1 MKDFTM
7 KVLNGMSLGI
17 VAALVPS
24 ALLGELFKALGLV
37 QFAQLTSA
45 TTIFLPAA
53 IGIAVAYQFTLNP
66 LQSITVASATMIGSG
81 VIKFTENGLMVAGTG
96 DVINAG
102 ITCAI
107 AILILKLINNR
118 GKNFAILFTPV
129 VISIF
134 VGFLGLQILP
144 FVAKL
149 TGFVGSIIAEMTSM
163 QPLLMG
169 ILIAMSFT
177 FLIISPF
184 STVGIALAV
193 GLEGI
198 ASGTANLGIVA
209 ASFGLAIA
217 GFRVNGL
224 GLSLAPIL
232 GSPKIHMGNLAK
244 NPKIIIPL
252 LGISAILGA
261 LGAIFSI
268 AGTPFSAGFGISGLI
283 GPINALNIMGWEAS
297 NLILVGLIFIVAPF
311 ALGVLFKFIIIDKL
325 GWVKVD
331 DYKLNVE

>member
-1 MKDFTM
+1 MKEFTM

-17 VAALVPS
+17 VVALIPA
-24 ALLGELFKALGLV
+24 ALLGELFKALGLIE
-37 QFAQLTSA
+37 FAQLTGA

-53 IGIAVAYQFTLNP
+53 IGIAVAYQFALNP
-66 LQSITVASATMIGSG
+66 LQSITLASATMIGSG
-81 VIKFTENGLMVAGTG
+81 VIKFTEGGLMVRGTG

-107 AILILKLINNR
+107 AMLIIKAINGK
-118 GKNFAILFTPV
+118 GKNFAILFTPIIV
-129 VISIF
+129 SLFGGYI
-134 VGFLGLQILP
+134 GLKLLP
-144 FVAKL
+144 YVTKL
-149 TGFVGSIIAEMTSM
+149 TGFVGMLISQMTTM
-163 QPLLMG
+163 QPLIMG

-193 GLEGI
+193 GLGGI

-217 GFRVNGL
+217 GYSVNGL

-232 GSPKIHMGNLAK
+232 GSPKIHMTNLAK

-252 LGISAILGA
+252 LANSAILGA
-261 LGAIFSI
+261 LGAIFGI
-268 AGTPFSAGFGISGLI
+268 GGTAFSAGFGISGLI
-283 GPINALNIMGWEAS
+283 GPVNALNIMGWNGK
-297 NLILVGLIFIVAPF
+297 NLIIIFFIFLVIPITLGFIFKIIFLDRLKLIEAN
-311 ALGVLFKFIIIDKL
+311 
-325 GWVKVD
+325 
-331 DYKLNVE
+331 DYKLEV